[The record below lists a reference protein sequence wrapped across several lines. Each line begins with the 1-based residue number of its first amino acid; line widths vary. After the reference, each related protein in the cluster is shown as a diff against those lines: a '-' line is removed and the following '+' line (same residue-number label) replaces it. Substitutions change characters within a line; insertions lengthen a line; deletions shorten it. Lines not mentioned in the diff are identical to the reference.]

1 MGGLDERDWQ
11 GALHHTTGDSA
22 LHIVSCPYPRQDGM
36 DCLSGEH
43 IEAWAGIGGDSHGI
57 GVGESLKEVAAVI
70 ALTEDWAL
78 CALYDVDM
86 VWRRGRCERIGT
98 GRHVSTGLQ
107 PWVMIVNGTGVSH
120 SAADGG
126 NGSNIKT
133 LHTCLIPVGGG
144 REKICRTLP
153 LPGSARDRCGTVGRG
168 LECLHGQLLCYV
180 WHDSLDEP
188 SSQLCALS
196 CL

>member
-1 MGGLDERDWQ
+1 MRISEPG
-11 GALHHTTGDSA
+11 
-22 LHIVSCPYPRQDGM
+22 
-36 DCLSGEH
+36 
-43 IEAWAGIGGDSHGI
+43 
-57 GVGESLKEVAAVI
+57 
-70 ALTEDWAL
+70 
-78 CALYDVDM
+78 
-86 VWRRGRCERIGT
+86 CERIGT
-98 GRHVSTGLQ
+98 GRHASTGLQ

-168 LECLHGQLLCYV
+168 LECLHGQLLRYV
-180 WHDSLDEP
+180 WHDSCQRQLHP
-188 SSQLCALS
+188 SAYMLPCCCYIWPTHVEDTYSIDVS
-196 CL
+196 YMIFV